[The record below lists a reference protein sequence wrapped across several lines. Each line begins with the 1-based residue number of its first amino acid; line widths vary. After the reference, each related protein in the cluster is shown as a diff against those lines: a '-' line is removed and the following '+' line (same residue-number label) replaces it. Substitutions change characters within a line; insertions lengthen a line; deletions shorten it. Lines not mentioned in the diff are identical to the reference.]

1 MKLVLHQVSLLSI
14 RVMKKNRVISEFKNS
29 QNIPG
34 HGGGH
39 EYVKLD

>member
-14 RVMKKNRVISEFKNS
+14 RMKKNRVISEFKNS